1 MIAIRP
7 AADHDER
14 FVIASWLSSWRDAN
28 AAGLIQHEDWF
39 DVMWPQL
46 QKALKR
52 PDVRTLVA
60 YETDEA
66 DHVADLYGFIAA
78 DTAAPTPLLYYVYT
92 KQAYRRM
99 GVARRLFAAVGLDA
113 HKRFEFVCKA
123 PVPAELLTKAPLA
136 RWNPAAGRRPKNDNR
151 STR

>member
-7 AADHDER
+7 AAAHDER

-46 QKALKR
+46 QKALAR
-52 PDVRTLVA
+52 PDVQTLVA

-66 DHVADLYGFIAA
+66 DHVADLYGFITADVAA
-78 DTAAPTPLLYYVYT
+78 STPLLYYCYT

-99 GVARRLFAAVGLDA
+99 GVARRLFAAVGLDPRS
-113 HKRFEFVCKA
+113 RFEFVCKA
-123 PVPAELLTKAPLA
+123 PVPGELLTKAPLA

>member
-1 MIAIRP
+1 VIAIRP
-7 AADHDER
+7 AAAHDER

-28 AAGLIQHEDWF
+28 AAGLIQDEDWF
-39 DVMWPQL
+39 PVMWPQIK
-46 QKALKR
+46 KALAR
-52 PDVRTLVA
+52 PDVQTLVA

-78 DTAAPTPLLYYVYT
+78 DVVTATPLLYYVYT
-92 KQAYRRM
+92 KQAYRKM
-99 GVARRLFAAVGLDA
+99 GVAKRLFAAIGLNA
-113 HKRFEFVCKA
+113 SRRFEFVCKA

>member
-7 AADHDER
+7 AAEHDER
-14 FVIASWLSSWRDAN
+14 FIIASWLSSWRDAN

-66 DHVADLYGFIAA
+66 DHVADLYGFITA
-78 DTAAPTPLLYYVYT
+78 DVVAPTPLLYYCYT

-123 PVPAELLTKAPLA
+123 PVPAELLTKAPFA

-151 STR
+151 KAP